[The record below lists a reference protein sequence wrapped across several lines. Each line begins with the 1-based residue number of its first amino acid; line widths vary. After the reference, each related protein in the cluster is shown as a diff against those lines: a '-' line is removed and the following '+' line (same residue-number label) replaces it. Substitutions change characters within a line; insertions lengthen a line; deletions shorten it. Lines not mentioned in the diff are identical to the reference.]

1 MSFGTTVRWRW
12 LHLEAKKL
20 DPSRSHD
27 FPHQWFAIDSLNH
40 RRSNIILFGKTTEL
54 IALQNS
60 LSRVSIYY
68 SVRTQTSDQ
77 RAREKKCNISCS
89 EQTRP
94 KYLENYNNIVAFRQ
108 DLVQGSICFR
118 FYVLTNDVEPESLE
132 IFAGTHDKVNCHRTI
147 SNQNASLSVAIR
159 CRLECF
165 CSGTDWAVRLLTKS
179 IYPRQAGPLGLASKL
194 EWKANRLARKNM
206 AKTSSDR
213 YPA

>member
-1 MSFGTTVRWRW
+1 MRRQW

-77 RAREKKCNISCS
+77 RAREKNVAFSCS

-94 KYLENYNNIVAFRQ
+94 KYLENYNIIVAVCQ
-108 DLVQGSICFR
+108 DLVQGSIFFR
-118 FYVLTNDVEPESLE
+118 FYVLTHDVELESLE
-132 IFAGTHDKVNCHRTI
+132 IFARTHDKLNCYRTI
-147 SNQNASLSVAIR
+147 SNQNAPLSVAIR

-165 CSGTDWAVRLLTKS
+165 CSGTDWAGRLLTKS
-179 IYPRQAGPLGLASKL
+179 IYPRQAG
-194 EWKANRLARKNM
+194 
-206 AKTSSDR
+206 
-213 YPA
+213 

>member
-1 MSFGTTVRWRW
+1 MRRW

-60 LSRVSIYY
+60 LSQVSIYY
-68 SVRTQTSDQ
+68 SVRTQKGKNVTF
-77 RAREKKCNISCS
+77 SCS
-89 EQTRP
+89 TQTRP
-94 KYLENYNNIVAFRQ
+94 KYLSRKLQHYCCVLSRSRPGFNLF
-108 DLVQGSICFR
+108 SILCLNKR
-118 FYVLTNDVEPESLE
+118 CWTRKS
-132 IFAGTHDKVNCHRTI
+132 FATTLLSCHRTI
-147 SNQNASLSVAIR
+147 FNQNASLSVAIR

-165 CSGTDWAVRLLTKS
+165 CSGTDWAGRLLTKS
-179 IYPRQAGPLGLASKL
+179 IYPRQAEPLGLASKL

>member
-1 MSFGTTVRWRW
+1 MKLTDHTYACNTFQKFSIWSACNDRKRKLCKSTETKKFVKSYQVNLFLAGFSYFETTVRW

-68 SVRTQTSDQ
+68 SVRIQTSDQ
-77 RAREKKCNISCS
+77 RAKGKNVTFSCS

-94 KYLENYNNIVAFRQ
+94 KYLENYNIIVAFCQ
-108 DLVQGSICFR
+108 DLVQGLICFL
-118 FYVLTNDVEPESLE
+118 FY
-132 IFAGTHDKVNCHRTI
+132 A
-147 SNQNASLSVAIR
+147 
-159 CRLECF
+159 
-165 CSGTDWAVRLLTKS
+165 
-179 IYPRQAGPLGLASKL
+179 
-194 EWKANRLARKNM
+194 
-206 AKTSSDR
+206 
-213 YPA
+213 

>member
-1 MSFGTTVRWRW
+1 MWRQW

-77 RAREKKCNISCS
+77 RAREKNVTFSCS

-94 KYLENYNNIVAFRQ
+94 KYLENYNIIVAFCQ

-118 FYVLTNDVEPESLE
+118 FWCLNKQCWTRNS
-132 IFAGTHDKVNCHRTI
+132 FATTLLSCHRTI
-147 SNQNASLSVAIR
+147 FNQNASLSVAIR

-165 CSGTDWAVRLLTKS
+165 CSGTDWAGRLLTKS
-179 IYPRQAGPLGLASKL
+179 IYPRQAGYG
-194 EWKANRLARKNM
+194 W
-206 AKTSSDR
+206 D
-213 YPA
+213 